1 MDDFTARI
9 LLALVEGYQARAG
22 LKEHT
27 RALSEYEIARRAGVA
42 SYSYTEFSTTAERE
56 RVRAAL
62 AALHR
67 GGWIARWPRAG
78 RYDAFVPTPLGLR
91 RAASLKTAGNG
102 TAAREQLPGASPT
115 PTPAGAPAPPGR
127 DAARGAPP
135 ELEAA
140 LAHLAR
146 QLDEVLA
153 LLRAIDSKL
162 EQGR

>member
-42 SYSYTEFSTTAERE
+42 GCSYTEFSTTAERE

-67 GGWIARWPRAG
+67 GGWIARWPRTG

-91 RAASLKTAGNG
+91 RAASLKHASNG
-102 TAAREQLPGASPT
+102 TAARGQPHGERPP
-115 PTPAGAPAPPGR
+115 PAGAPAPPGR
-127 DAARGAPP
+127 DAARSTPPPP
-135 ELEAA
+135 EL
-140 LAHLAR
+140 
-146 QLDEVLA
+146 
-153 LLRAIDSKL
+153 
-162 EQGR
+162 